1 MSAPE
6 ETLRPARW
14 AQTVRAVAWSVAL
27 PFAWTGHALTWTAE
41 GVIRAVALLIR
52 WPKAAI
58 FSAGLIVAARSYF
71 YSPFPP
77 FGAYEALDLIAAHSP
92 RIYTALALWHIATP
106 AAGTWLAGY
115 VGLTVWRVWGESGR
129 RGRNWGL
136 LPAWPQ
142 QPTDEAPSLVVGEV
156 HHPVDPRQ
164 VGLPSWLTIPEKG
177 LYTGVAIFGAV
188 GTGKTSACMYPFAE
202 QLLSWQADV
211 PERRSA
217 ALVLEVKGDFCYQ
230 VQEILQQAGRS
241 DDYVEIGIR
250 TGRRW
255 NPLSATWLDAYSQA
269 YTISSLVNQLFGKG
283 KEPFWQQAYT
293 NLVRWIIEAHRL
305 CGENQDGWVTLQ
317 DIYRCAID
325 RDALDQV
332 IEAAEKKADVDAG
345 SPPRIV
351 SITQQDAFA
360 HWDKLDSYA
369 DWQRDGDAGFAAPW
383 NEHLAAALEDLKVQ
397 AVVTGAVSRPT
408 SRQRHA
414 AAIRRWY
421 QHDWLQLSNK
431 LRSTIVEGISV
442 FLSMFDVP
450 EIAQSFCPPKPRAKE
465 GPDAKLHQRLDR
477 LSAAPDLPSLKTLI
491 ARGKVLALN
500 MPAGKNPA
508 LGRAIGVMLKN
519 AWLQALTLRP
529 AEMKKHPN
537 RYFRP
542 AVFLCDEYQQFAS
555 VGEDDPSGDEK
566 SFALTRQSKCIP
578 IVATQSVSSLR
589 AVLGS
594 SESWRA
600 LLQTL
605 RTRIFLS
612 LSDDASTQLASSLS
626 GEVERV
632 KSSWS
637 LNETSKGA
645 GVSPLTAT
653 VGSGKKD
660 MGWGKRFALQWQAL
674 FQPRDFAKLENCQAI
689 CLPYDGKRA
698 LEATRVY
705 LKPYYLPRDLGYWDA
720 KRKGEI

>member
-1 MSAPE
+1 MKNPE
-6 ETLRPARW
+6 QSIRTHTWTAPAR
-14 AQTVRAVAWSVAL
+14 ALFGAALVAL
-27 PFAWTGHALTWTAE
+27 AWTGHALAWTAE
-41 GVIRAVALLIR
+41 GIIRAAALLIR
-52 WPKAAI
+52 WPKTAI
-58 FSAGLIVAARSYF
+58 FGAGLFVAARSYF

-77 FGAYEALDLIAAHSP
+77 VGAYEALDLIASHSP
-92 RIYTALALWHIATP
+92 RLYTALVIWHIVTP
-106 AAGTWLAGY
+106 AAGTWLGGY
-115 VGLTVWRVWGESGR
+115 VSLTIWRVWGESDR
-129 RGRNWGL
+129 KGRNWGL
-136 LPAWPQ
+136 LPPWPQ
-142 QPTDEAPSLVVGEV
+142 HPDDEAPSLVVGEV
-156 HHPVDPRQ
+156 HHPVEPRQ
-164 VGLPSWLTIPEKG
+164 VGTPSWLTIPEKG

-202 QLLSWQADV
+202 QLLSWQADD
-211 PERRSA
+211 PRRRAA

-230 VQEILQQAGRS
+230 VQDILGRAGR
-241 DDYVEIGIR
+241 DGDYVEIGIR
-250 TGRRW
+250 SGRRW

-269 YTISSLVNQLFGKG
+269 YTISSLLNQLFGKG

-305 CGENQDGWVTLQ
+305 CGDDEPGWVTLQ

-325 RDALDQV
+325 GDALDRV
-332 IEAAEKKADVDAG
+332 IKVAEAKATTHPAA
-345 SPPRIV
+345 PPTI
-351 SITQQDAFA
+351 SISMQESVA
-360 HWDKLDSYA
+360 HWSQLKSYA
-369 DWQRDGDAGFAAPW
+369 EWKPAASGTLTTPW
-383 NEHLAAALEDLKVQ
+383 SEELAAALHDLGIAAEIPPAPGK
-397 AVVTGAVSRPT
+397 TH
-408 SRQRHA
+408 RQKHV

-421 QHDWLQLSNK
+421 EHDWLQLSDK

-442 FLSMFDVP
+442 FLSMFDIP
-450 EIAQSFCPPKPRAKE
+450 EIAESFCPRKPARNE
-465 GPDAKLHQRLDR
+465 GPTAAPHEALTG
-477 LSAAPDLPSLKTLI
+477 LSADPDLPSLKTLI
-491 ARGKVLALN
+491 DNGKVLALN
-500 MPAGKNPA
+500 MPAGENPA

-519 AWLQALTLRP
+519 AWLQALMLRP
-529 AEMKKHPN
+529 AEMKQNPN
-537 RYFRP
+537 RVFRP
-542 AVFLCDEYQQFAS
+542 AVFLCDEYQQFATT
-555 VGEDDPSGDEK
+555 GEDDPSGDEK

-637 LNETSKGA
+637 LNESAKGA

-660 MGWGKRFALQWQAL
+660 MGWGKRFALQFQAL
-674 FQPRDFAKLENCQAI
+674 FHPRDFARLENCQAI

-698 LEATRVY
+698 LEARRVY
-705 LKPYYLPRDLGYWDA
+705 LKPYYLPRKLGYWQA
-720 KRKGEI
+720 KAQGKI

>member
-1 MSAPE
+1 MKTRE
-6 ETLRPARW
+6 ETLREASWPDA
-14 AQTVRAVAWSVAL
+14 VRGALGLFAVAI
-27 PFAWTGHALTWTAE
+27 AWTFHIVAWLGLS
-41 GVIRAVALLIR
+41 VFRAAGLLLN
-52 WPKAAI
+52 WPKATIFAI
-58 FSAGLIVAARSYF
+58 GIFVGVRSYF
-71 YSPFPP
+71 FWPFPP
-77 FGAYEALDLIAAHSP
+77 IGAHYALDLIAEHSP
-92 RIYTALALWHIATP
+92 RIYTAIWFWHIVTP
-106 AAGTWLAGY
+106 TAVSWIGGY
-115 VGLTVWRVWGESGR
+115 VGLTVWRVWVQSNRKGR
-129 RGRNWGL
+129 RWGL
-136 LPAWPQ
+136 LPPWPQ
-142 QPTDEAPSLVVGEV
+142 DPTDPTPTLVVGEV
-156 HHPVDPRQ
+156 HHPVEPRQ
-164 VGLPSWLTIPEKG
+164 IGTPTWLSIPEKG

-202 QLLSWQADV
+202 QLLSWQADD
-211 PERRSA
+211 EGRRCA
-217 ALVLEVKGDFCYQ
+217 ALILEVKGDFCYQ
-230 VQEILQQAGRS
+230 VQDILAAAGREQ
-241 DDYVEIGIR
+241 DYIEIGLK

-255 NPLSATWLDAYSQA
+255 NPLSATWLDPYSQA
-269 YTISSLVNQLFGKG
+269 YTISSLLNQLFGKG

-305 CGENQDGWVTLQ
+305 CGEKEDGWVTLQ

-325 RDALDQV
+325 SKALDEV
-332 IEAAEKKADVDAG
+332 IKKAEAKAGDAA
-345 SPPRIV
+345 STAAPIV
-351 SITQQDAFA
+351 TISAAQSMQ
-360 HWDKLDSYA
+360 HWDKLKPLA
-369 DWQRDGDAGFAAPW
+369 DWSAPPDGTITTAW
-383 NEHLAAALEDLKVQ
+383 NEHLAAALEHLKIKLNIDGE
-397 AVVTGAVSRPT
+397 AVKTP
-408 SRQRHA
+408 RQQHV

-421 QHDWLQLSNK
+421 KKDWLNLSNK

-450 EIAQSFCPPKPRAKE
+450 EISSAFCPPKPEEADGE
-465 GPDAKLHQRLDR
+465 PADPHQALSGTLDD
-477 LSAAPDLPSLKTLI
+477 PDLPSLRALI
-491 ARGKVLALN
+491 ASGKVLALN
-500 MPAGKNPA
+500 MPAGENPA
-508 LGRAIGVMLKN
+508 LGRAVGVMLKN
-519 AWLQALTLRP
+519 SWLQALTLRP
-529 AEMKKHPN
+529 AEMKRHPSK
-537 RYFRP
+537 YFRP
-542 AVFLCDEYQQFAS
+542 AVFLCDEYQAFAS
-555 VGEDDPSGDEK
+555 TGEDDPSGDEK
-566 SFALTRQSKCIP
+566 SFALTRQSRCIP

-653 VGSGKKD
+653 VGSGQKD

-720 KRKGEI
+720 KDQGDI